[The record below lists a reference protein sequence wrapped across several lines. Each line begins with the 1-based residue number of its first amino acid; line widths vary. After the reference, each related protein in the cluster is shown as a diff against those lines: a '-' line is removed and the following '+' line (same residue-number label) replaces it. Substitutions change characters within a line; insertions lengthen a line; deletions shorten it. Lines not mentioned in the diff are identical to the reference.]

1 MKGMALLATPAVAGL
16 LHADYG
22 MIGVLALYACF
33 FGNPWVQAAVGS
45 GVILLGVYK
54 LYGAGFTA
62 CLLGLTI
69 SGIYIYLIRS
79 YNGKRG
85 KVHGNKYLYYAFY
98 PVHLLVIGL
107 FRIFFIGQ

>member
-1 MKGMALLATPAVAGL
+1 MVLLTALVVAGL

-22 MIGVLALYACF
+22 MAGVLVLYACF
-33 FGNPWVQAAVGS
+33 FENPWTQAAAGA
-45 GVILLGVYK
+45 GVIFLGVYK
-54 LYGAGFTA
+54 LCGAGFTA
-62 CLLGLTI
+62 CLLGLAI

>member
-1 MKGMALLATPAVAGL
+1 M
-16 LHADYG
+16 
-22 MIGVLALYACF
+22 
-33 FGNPWVQAAVGS
+33 
-45 GVILLGVYK
+45 YK

-62 CLLGLTI
+62 CLQGLTI
-69 SGIYIYLIRS
+69 SGIFIYLIRS

-107 FRIFFIGQ
+107 FRIFFIGLYRISSASIFFPDRDRH